1 MVASY
6 HGYGFSQSLAI
17 IGTILNTAFDISI
30 SLGCWEVVIAELRYL
45 LVLEC
50 RSMLTALKGSSNHQL
65 RMLPS

>member
-45 LVLEC
+45 LVL
-50 RSMLTALKGSSNHQL
+50 
-65 RMLPS
+65 